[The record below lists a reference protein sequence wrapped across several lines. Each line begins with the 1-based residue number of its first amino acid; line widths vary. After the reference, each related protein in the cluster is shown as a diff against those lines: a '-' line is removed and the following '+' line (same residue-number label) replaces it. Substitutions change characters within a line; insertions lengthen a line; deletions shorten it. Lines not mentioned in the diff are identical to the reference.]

1 MTKILAGVTTM
12 KAAGAEQKAFQRWS
26 NLFFNQLNVSVRLD
40 YMTAVIGIATGALS
54 ILAPLALLWVGAI
67 EVLSGSMQLGT
78 MLALSTL
85 AGELLVP
92 LTSLARS
99 GQHRNC

>member
-1 MTKILAGVTTM
+1 M